1 MSFRPFLTMF
11 SEAAMEKE
19 KEFPERKNLRLR
31 QHDYSAAG
39 AYFVTICVKDRKQ
52 ILSEVVRPV
61 GVGAPDDPQIS
72 LTEIG
77 RIVERNLLSS
87 EKIPGVTIDGYV
99 IMPEHIHAMIVLDPG
114 RYVRRPDG
122 SPRAST
128 PTNQMLPRV
137 VAVFKRLCNK
147 EIGDDLFQRGYMEHI
162 VRDRK
167 DYETR
172 MKYMY
177 ENPIRRFY
185 GE

>member
-1 MSFRPFLTMF
+1 
-11 SEAAMEKE
+11 MEKE

-114 RYVRRPDG
+114 RYARRPDG
-122 SPRAST
+122 SPRARRS
-128 PTNQMLPRV
+128 
-137 VAVFKRLCNK
+137 KR
-147 EIGDDLFQRGYMEHI
+147 DPF
-162 VRDRK
+162 
-167 DYETR
+167 
-172 MKYMY
+172 
-177 ENPIRRFY
+177 
-185 GE
+185 

>member
-1 MSFRPFLTMF
+1 MPDARTGRRGRVGQKGILFDPPVFIPSVIGMKTAVVVLL
-11 SEAAMEKE
+11 
-19 KEFPERKNLRLR
+19 LRREL
-31 QHDYSAAG
+31 
-39 AYFVTICVKDRKQ
+39 
-52 ILSEVVRPV
+52 
-61 GVGAPDDPQIS
+61 
-72 LTEIG
+72 
-77 RIVERNLLSS
+77 
-87 EKIPGVTIDGYV
+87 KIFFALI
-99 IMPEHIHAMIVLDPG
+99 
-114 RYVRRPDG
+114 
-122 SPRAST
+122 

-162 VRDRK
+162 VRDRE